1 MGIGGSFP
9 VSDIWQILVQFL
21 LRLTIGMAIAM
32 ALTSPKIVNA
42 AFYRVHLWVLLGMNT
57 FAAVVVYLGRD
68 SYAGGVVDY
77 RVLVAVVSATAL
89 LCYITSVVWLYE
101 NKKLGHPMLHVIA
114 AFALVSAMLCYVG
127 GAAGS
132 VDKLTLA
139 LATLDVI
146 SSGLLLGFIVTAMLL
161 GHWYLNN
168 PSMDLLPMW
177 RLLMIMGSA
186 IVTRGVL
193 CLITLGMDLSQIE
206 TPNTSWWM
214 FLGLR
219 WAAGIVGTM
228 ALAVLAWKTLKIP
241 NTQSAT
247 GILYAAVILA
257 FIGELTSALLSAQ
270 TPHAV

>member
-1 MGIGGSFP
+1 M
-9 VSDIWQILVQFL
+9 SDIWQILVQFL

-32 ALTSPKIVNA
+32 AFTSPKLVNA

-57 FAAVVVYLGRD
+57 FAAVVVYLGRN
-68 SYAGGVVDY
+68 SYSGGPVDY
-77 RVLVAVVSATAL
+77 RILVGGISATAV
-89 LCYITSVVWLYE
+89 LCYIASVVWLYE

-114 AFALVSAMLCYVG
+114 AFSLVSAMLCYLSG
-127 GAAGS
+127 TAGP
-132 VDKLTLA
+132 VDNLTFS

-146 SSGLLLGFIVTAMLL
+146 SGGLLLGLTVTAMLL

-177 RLLMIMGSA
+177 RLLTLMGSA
-186 IVTRGVL
+186 IVTRGVF
-193 CLITLGMDLSQIE
+193 CLITLVLVLSLIG

-219 WAAGIVGTM
+219 WAAGIVGTLV
-228 ALAVLAWKTLKIP
+228 LAVLAWKTLRIP

-270 TPHAV
+270 TPYPV